1 MKHFKKNG
9 KRFLCILLAACFL
22 ASFHAPIK
30 TEAVGIS
37 EAALYLW
44 EILMASQGYYLTTK
58 EDYENSFNS
67 YETYYNGLS
76 ATEQA
81 DLVSPGE
88 FSSAPGAN
96 TIDNVLNMASDA
108 MAKWY
113 LSARAYFHDTYF
125 KAANKLPSRRDATF
139 SSEQQILAL
148 FTTLPFEDVWY
159 NESGDVVGHY
169 PTLDNTIFYEWMNK
183 NGFLIRRVKDSTYL
197 DRYDVYIPCL
207 SMTDIDEHFLCST
220 INSSGYLQYAYKR
233 KSGHNASSNGF
244 YYFSFIRPY
253 STYYFRMH
261 NSVVYHKSS
270 VLTVPMEDIVFD
282 SIPSHVPV
290 YSLEG
295 PGSYISVSAV
305 AAASNAAN
313 ALMIG
318 SGDKGFELPD
328 NITIGNTAAIPK
340 TAHNV
345 VKELGTEDSET
356 TTLAVEEAIL
366 DLIGDLSKEIED
378 VTDATEEASGINASW
393 LSKIYAAVTSVL
405 GFVSEA
411 ASKTYS
417 VFGISDILSVVS
429 SILTGVLDSVGLLEE
444 LPDSIAGSIASAF
457 PGVFD
462 IGDVTKS
469 FLEALPLPIILSI
482 EALGDTL
489 ESIKETVV
497 ALPGIGAGTIDI
509 PDTWSGP
516 LAGIL
521 DGVTA
526 IPNIFD
532 IALEVKDVLT
542 GVLDQVVA
550 LPRALVGELDIAI
563 SIDQPVVDEAA
574 EELAA
579 TITGKLPDLSGIR
592 DTIDAVRYPDSY
604 NYPKIKIQ
612 TPAILKSFYPDDYII
627 LFDGA
632 DYAKY
637 FVWVRNILRVMLW
650 VGFGYSLFNHFKVR
664 FHIG

>member
-1 MKHFKKNG
+1 MKHFKNNIRRG
-9 KRFLCILLAACFL
+9 LCILLAACFL
-22 ASFHAPIK
+22 ASFHAPMK
-30 TEAVGIS
+30 AEAVGVS
-37 EAALYLW
+37 DAALYLW
-44 EILMASQGYYLTTK
+44 EILMASQGYYLTSK
-58 EDYENSFNS
+58 EDYENSFNA
-67 YETYYNGLS
+67 YGTYYNSLG
-76 ATEQA
+76 AAEQA

-88 FSSAPGAN
+88 FASAPGAN
-96 TIDNVLNMASDA
+96 TIDNILDMTSDA

-113 LSARAYFHDTYF
+113 LSARAFFHDSYY
-125 KAANKLPSRRDATF
+125 KAANKLSGKE
-139 SSEQQILAL
+139 SSA
-148 FTTLPFEDVWY
+148 FT
-159 NESGDVVGHY
+159 NESQIVSLFSNLPLIENSMNPSYYKVGQVVF
-169 PTLDNTIFYEWMNK
+169 DCMNK
-183 NGFLIRRVKDSTYL
+183 YGFLINRLGDSKYL
-197 DRYDVYIPCL
+197 DSYAVYVPCVDVSDNGLYFVQALSNFTYYIYQKSNRYPEHSSFYKLVYVRPFSADYFILNTGPAPKC
-207 SMTDIDEHFLCST
+207 DEN
-220 INSSGYLQYAYKR
+220 I
-233 KSGHNASSNGF
+233 
-244 YYFSFIRPY
+244 PY
-253 STYYFRMH
+253 SASIF
-261 NSVVYHKSS
+261 N
-270 VLTVPMEDIVFD
+270 
-282 SIPSHVPV
+282 SIPSHVSV
-290 YSLEG
+290 YSESG
-295 PGSYISVSAV
+295 SGSYVSVSAV

-313 ALMIG
+313 ALMVG

-345 VKELGTEDSET
+345 VTELGTEDSET

-366 DLIGDLSKEIED
+366 DLIGDLSEEIGD
-378 VTDATEEASGINASW
+378 VADATEEASGINASW

-411 ASKTYS
+411 ASKTYT
-417 VFGISDILSVVS
+417 VGGISDLLSLVS
-429 SILTGVLDSVGLLEE
+429 SILVGVTDSVGLLEDI
-444 LPDSIAGSIASAF
+444 PDSIAGSIASAF

-462 IGDVTKS
+462 IGDITKS

-482 EALGDTL
+482 EALGDVL
-489 ESIKETVV
+489 GDIKDTVV

-532 IALEVKDVLT
+532 IALEAKDVLT

-574 EELAA
+574 GELAA
-579 TITGKLPDLSGIR
+579 TINSKLPDLSGIR

-637 FVWVRNILRVMLW
+637 FVWVRNIIRVMLW